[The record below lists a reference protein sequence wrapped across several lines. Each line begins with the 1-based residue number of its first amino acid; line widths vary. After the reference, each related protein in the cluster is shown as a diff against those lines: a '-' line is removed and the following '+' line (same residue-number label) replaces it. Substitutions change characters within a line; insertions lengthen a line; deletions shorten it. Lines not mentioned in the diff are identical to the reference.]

1 MPDMSK
7 KILKGT
13 TGVFS
18 IALGLTMMTS
28 FTPVAQAVESD
39 VTNDSQGNES
49 SLITQKNVSSPIML
63 NELEGTSSVESYW
76 ALLSATRDSNKGI
89 AQNAFEELDGYL
101 DDAQKENIL
110 KAEEAVLEQDTFKG
124 MQEERETFESLLA
137 EPRQQKEADI
147 QAEQEYQEYL
157 AAMEAASY
165 YSGGGGDY
173 NYQGGDG
180 VLTRSGGVN
189 EYNGRHETWYSQRV
203 LPGGGLDIPGRHVA
217 DDGTIRDGDGY
228 IAVAAS
234 DLEYGSVVETSL
246 GTGKVYDSGCA
257 AGTTDIYTDW

>member
-1 MPDMSK
+1 MPNKSK
-7 KILKGT
+7 KILKGA

-18 IALGLTMMTS
+18 VAVGLTMMTS
-28 FTPVAQAVESD
+28 FTPVAYALDNNETSDIQGEESA
-39 VTNDSQGNES
+39 
-49 SLITQKNVSSPIML
+49 LLMQKDVSSPIML
-63 NELEGTSSVESYW
+63 NELEGTSSPSSYW

-101 DDAQKENIL
+101 DDAQKENLL
-110 KAEEAVLEQDTFKG
+110 KAEESVLEQDTFKG
-124 MQEERETFESLLA
+124 MQEEREAFESLLA

-147 QAEQEYQEYL
+147 KAEQEYQEYL
-157 AAMEAASY
+157 AAQEAASY
-165 YSGGGGDY
+165 YGGGGDY
-173 NYQGGDG
+173 NYQSGDG
-180 VLTRSGGVN
+180 VLTRAGGVN

-234 DLEYGSVVETSL
+234 DLPQGSVVDTSL
-246 GTGKVYDSGCA
+246 GQGKVYDSGCA
-257 AGTTDIYTDW
+257 PGTTDIYTDW